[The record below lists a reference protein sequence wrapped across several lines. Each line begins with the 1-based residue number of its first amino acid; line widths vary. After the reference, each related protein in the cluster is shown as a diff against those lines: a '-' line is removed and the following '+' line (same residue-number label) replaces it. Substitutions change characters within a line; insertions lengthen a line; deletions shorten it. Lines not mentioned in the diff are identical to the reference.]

1 MPVENR
7 REPIVNRFFRRSAV
21 LLSTTLLLLAV
32 GAQVANAW
40 WDAKWQGRIKVG
52 LNTAA
57 TGADIKEPLSELPV
71 LVRLHSGNFDFNA
84 AKPDGSDIRFVNAD
98 DKVPLKHHVEKYDP
112 KQGIALLWVRVPQVA
127 GGSGQN
133 AVWMYFGNSSV
144 QDAQD
149 SGGTYDTPQALAFH
163 FAGKDG
169 NPRDATAY
177 GNHAAEFRGKAGVP
191 SVVGDGVAFDGKG
204 ALTVKAAPSLSFA
217 KGFSAS
223 AWVRID
229 EPQKDAW
236 LLSREEGGN
245 GVVVGIRGTKP
256 YVRVAAGG
264 KTVETRPAGEIP
276 PKGWHHLAVAA
287 EGGRKIT
294 VYVDGR
300 EVSSVPAPAALP
312 DPTSDVMIA
321 DAAKGGHPFAG
332 GLDELEIST
341 VARPAAWFAAAFAG
355 QGQEG
360 KLTALQA
367 AETGKGGEGST
378 TIHLMK
384 VVVRTITLDGWLI
397 IGVLAVMGA
406 WATYIFLTKFQYL
419 KRTVGGNAEF
429 IAKMHATTHPL
440 DMEVAEDEFAD
451 SSIYRVYI
459 AGCEELAVWHSAKE
473 DRGDAGRM
481 PKKVV
486 EAIQAA
492 LNKASIHESRRLG
505 AGLNIMTLGVSGGP
519 FLGLLGTVWGVI
531 NTFAGL
537 AEAGEANLSAIAP
550 GVASALACTLA
561 GLLVAIPSLF
571 AYSDLTARIKDI
583 TADTYLFIDEFLVK
597 IQPDDEN

>member
-1 MPVENR
+1 VKRIIGRPASPAMLVL
-7 REPIVNRFFRRSAV
+7 V
-21 LLSTTLLLLAV
+21 LLVIWTSRAD
-32 GAQVANAW
+32 AW
-40 WDAKWQGRIKVG
+40 WEAKWQGRIKVG

-84 AKPDGSDIRFVNAD
+84 AKPDGSDIRFVSAD
-98 DKVPLKHHVEKYDP
+98 DKVPLKHHVEKFDP

-144 QDAQD
+144 PDAQD
-149 SGGTYDTPQALAFH
+149 PGGTYDTPQALVFH

-169 NPRDATAY
+169 SPRDTTAY

-204 ALTVKAAPSLSFA
+204 VLTVKATPSLSFA
-217 KGFSAS
+217 KGFSVS

-229 EPQKDAW
+229 APQKDAW

-245 GVVVGIRGTKP
+245 GVVVGIRGMKP
-256 YVRVAAGG
+256 YARVAAGG
-264 KTVETRPAGEIP
+264 KAVETKPAGEIL

-312 DPTSDVMIA
+312 DPGSDVGIA
-321 DAAKGGHPFAG
+321 DSAKGGHPFVG
-332 GLDELEIST
+332 ELDELEIAT

-355 QGQEG
+355 QGQDG
-360 KLTALQA
+360 KLVALQA

-397 IGVLAVMGA
+397 IGVLGVMGA
-406 WATYIFLTKFQYL
+406 WATYIFLTKFPYL

-429 IAKMHATTHPL
+429 TAKMHATTHPL
-440 DMEVAEDEFAD
+440 DMEVEEDEFAD
-451 SSIYRVYI
+451 SSIYRVYF
-459 AGCEELAVWHSAKE
+459 AGCEELAVWHAANE
-473 DRGDAGRM
+473 DRGDGGEM

-492 LNKASIHESRRLG
+492 LNKASILESRKLG
-505 AGLNIMTLGVSGGP
+505 AGLNILTLGVSGGP

-571 AYSDLTARIKDI
+571 AYSDLTQRIKEI

-597 IQPDDEN
+597 IQPDAGN